1 MDNRAGSAPRLARK
15 RGQVGFV
22 HRTLRAVPANW
33 TCPLFRL
40 DRGGWLILLL
50 GLWIG
55 AVWWGAG
62 GATPLAA
69 QDEELLGEWTGG
81 EEAAGE
87 RELADSS
94 VDGAASETGGETR
107 TLLDIVKS
115 GGLVGLLIMLLS
127 VVAVGFIVEHFLTIR
142 KGRLLPEDVLDELE
156 QMIARG
162 EIKQAIEY
170 CDQQENESLAADVI
184 RAGLQRY
191 MSSEFGFAEYK
202 SAVEEAGEDHTG
214 RLYRK
219 IDVLGVIGAI
229 APMLGLTGTVL
240 GMIKAFNKLAALERM
255 AKPAELAEGIGQAL
269 VTTLMG
275 LVVAIPAMVAYSYFR
290 NRIDSLVSEGGKRVE
305 QVMAPLGRQR

>member
-1 MDNRAGSAPRLARK
+1 VRDTGR
-15 RGQVGFV
+15 
-22 HRTLRAVPANW
+22 W
-33 TCPLFRL
+33 TCRSLRPGRS
-40 DRGGWLILLL
+40 GWLCLLL
-50 GLWIG
+50 AFWFG
-55 AVWWGAG
+55 VVFWGAG
-62 GATPLAA
+62 AVTPLAA
-69 QDEELLGEWTGG
+69 QDEELLGEWG
-81 EEAAGE
+81 EEETTGE
-87 RELADSS
+87 GESATSS
-94 VDGAASETGGETR
+94 SGAAASATEGDTR

-127 VVAVGFIVEHFLTIR
+127 IVAVGFIVEHLITIR
-142 KGRLLPEDVLDELE
+142 KGRLLPEDVLADLE

-162 EIKQAIEY
+162 EIREAIEY

-184 RAGLQRY
+184 SAGLRRY
-191 MSSEFGFAEYK
+191 TSSEFGFAEYK